1 MNTVDCL
8 KTDKTMP
15 RKKYWRMSKAR
26 QTVEDTKTLSS
37 EVGVLKLSDGGLSQP
52 KTPSVSLEMGV
63 MKISDGGNAQPKKPS
78 VSVEMGVM
86 KISDGGNAQPKK
98 PSVSLEMGVMNLS
111 DGGNAQPTKP
121 SVSEIADIVIDTLPE
136 TLKIPDTLNEPLNV
150 SLNEHMPHTLSELM
164 PNAVS
169 KTNTEIHLVPDT
181 LINTMSET
189 SVTHNDS
196 YSFAHND
203 THHCSH
209 NDSHSI
215 PHSAFHSTPLACDK
229 SFAVQFMES
238 SVNDCLKTQI
248 DFDIAFAEAFPK
260 IVVKRQT
267 CNNEELT
274 DNKEVCNNEKL
285 TENKEV
291 AYIELIE
298 SNETSFCDSHFEI
311 IDTDDQVAKKPLFK
325 SLIASDS
332 SNSQTSFDVVF
343 LDNFPEVAANYQS
356 RDKELSERERMAFC
370 PVNTSQ
376 QNEELKRNVT
386 AQHQLSSDPLEVCSD
401 NDVACYQAVR
411 SSELLWNAIDLVF
424 GSFHQSDGRFSEHSR
439 GYQCTCNALCMLSY
453 AHCGDVDNSMVLD
466 KVLYEGD
473 ALYQAVI
480 RKLKS
485 DGKLSQHLLSL
496 EEIPDDF
503 EVEIGKFTIEKL
515 HIESGPLI
523 DTQDIGLPTL
533 HEVLQ
538 SAFLSVSSGLLTVGA
553 ICSAVF
559 KKKGAFAFFDSHC
572 HGYNGLSA
580 TDGASSLITFSSL
593 DDLVRYM
600 YAFYDSMKLDTSM
613 QYDFLPINVKKSENK
628 QSYKDEMASHMEAYF
643 NDQRLRQA
651 NKSQSEVRSIS
662 NDLSSIAI
670 EKSEKALWAKRKEF
684 KDRSEYFKNYKRKC
698 RQNSAFKGK
707 ERDSKQSARQN
718 PVFRAKE
725 SIYQKESKQ
734 AARQNPVIRAKENMY
749 QKESKQTARKDP
761 VFKTKERESKQSA
774 RQNPVFRAKESI
786 YQKESK
792 QAARQ
797 NPVIRA
803 KENMYQKESKQTA
816 RKDPVF
822 KTKERESKQS
832 ARQNPVFRAKESIYQ
847 KESKQAARQNPV
859 IRAKENMY
867 QKESKQSARKDSVF
881 KAKERESKQSARQNP
896 VFRAKESINQK
907 ESKQAARQNPVFK
920 AKERESKQSARQN
933 PVFRTKESMYQK
945 ESKQAARQNP
955 VFKAKERESKQSA
968 RQNPVFRTKESMY
981 QKESKQSARK
991 VPVFKTKERES
1002 KQLARRNPG
1011 FRAKETVYQKESK
1024 RKAREN
1030 PYFLECERIKK
1041 QQLRQEKRKFNDD
1054 SGIDVPRKRCK
1065 HDTDTLPKSH
1075 QKDLTIEE
1083 SIKQFHSDIAIG
1095 PLYVCSCCHQTWFKK
1110 SVSMLKNTHIS
1121 AESKRLHCTDFTSVG
1136 NEEWICHTCLS
1147 ALRES
1152 KPPKLSVAN
1161 GMKWPDKPPELNLHQ
1176 LEERL
1181 IALRIP
1187 FMQIRE
1193 LPRGGQYSL
1202 KGNVIN
1208 VPVDIQPTINCLPR
1222 PMDENFTV
1230 AIQLKKKLSYK
1241 KVDFKEN
1248 VRPLRVLTALHWLM
1262 NNSELYKKS
1271 GIIVDDKWFQEVT
1284 ESAEDTVR
1292 EFLEVSK
1299 EQCKDKDNAE
1309 NEKQKQDKT
1318 NENDIEASNDY
1329 DSDHYS
1335 EVDANEQ
1342 VGNIDTLVDDA
1353 DIDNK
1358 YDKVFTFAPGE
1369 GQHPLSL
1376 YQDKDAE
1383 YLCFPTISCG
1393 QTPPS
1398 RDERLVPVHYSDI
1411 VKWELRSVDRRAAQ
1425 SVPNI
1430 FFKHKKLQMK
1440 QISDKV
1446 NLAVRRCK
1454 NRGKKITAAEAR
1466 DSNYLDKLVNLD
1478 EGYYIFRQLRNSPA
1492 YLETRKKYIFAMIR
1506 QLSLPTWFMSL
1517 SAADTR
1523 WTDLLKMLAKL
1534 NDGIEYS
1541 EKELEH
1547 LTWQEKT
1554 KLVQKDPVTCSRY
1567 FDHRVQEFLNTV
1579 LKSSCEPIGK
1589 LLDFFYRVEFQQRGS
1604 PHIHMLVWIENA
1616 PTLETHS
1623 EEEIVQFV
1631 DQYLTSNT
1639 DNEKTANLVGL
1650 QSHKHSKT
1658 CRKKGKPI
1666 CRFGFPLPPLPRT
1679 MLLYPLEENV
1689 DKYKKKNTELLKV
1702 MNEYKDNVDMTFE
1715 EFLENIAKMDF
1726 EDYIKCIRSSLK
1738 APKVFSKRKT
1748 KDMRIN
1754 LFNEGILLAWK
1765 ANLDIQ
1771 IVLEPYGCASYIVG
1785 YISKSQRGMS
1795 AQLDAAAKEARKGNL
1810 DLKKQVR
1817 HIGNVFSNCVEVS
1830 AQEAVYLDLQIP
1842 LTKCTRDIVFIN
1854 TSVPEER
1861 IFLLKPKAALDEL
1874 PGESTDVESDN
1885 VIQRYSKRL
1894 RQLSKFCLADYVSK
1908 VDIIY
1913 PKGNKFTEKV
1923 NDKNDDDRCDSSSSN
1938 ESEDSFDGD
1947 KSQCSDLLYKTKNGT
1962 KYKKRKVPRIIR
1974 YVKYNKKKDPE
1985 NYFREQLMLFVP
1997 WRNEQKDLLGSFDT
2011 YEAHYNSVQTLLI
2024 PKRNEYEHHIE
2035 ELELARQMMEDE
2047 QREYDQTAPNAEQ
2060 ENREAEEEGS
2070 KESEQFVYFNPSR
2083 VVEHRHYDIGIEL
2096 QSTCSVPPVE
2106 TTGILLPDDEYL
2118 TLLRSLNLRQRE
2130 FFNHIVHWIKCKDE
2144 PVYAFLTGGAGVGK
2158 SVVIRALYQTLYR
2171 ILNLKDGEN
2180 PDDKRILLCAYMGFA
2195 AFNISGQTICSAF
2208 HKQMYKGTYNHLS
2221 ADELNTFRI
2230 KYRHLKVVIIDEISM
2245 VGNMTLS
2252 FIDTRLQQLTGS
2264 KSAFGGLS
2272 VIAVGDLYQLK
2283 PVGDFLICLDLKVGA
2298 SSLARNLWKEL
2309 FTMYELVDIMR
2320 QKDDLAF
2327 AQLLNR
2333 LRLNEMTVE
2342 DKQMLQTRVF
2352 DRDTGDY
2359 PKDAVHLFARN
2370 FYVKKHNDNILSQLP
2385 GEKIVIP
2392 CHDNVVSANIPAK
2405 ECQRLIN
2412 SLPDDYSKTGQLMK
2426 SLTVVVGMIVVHTAN
2441 VDVEDGLTNGATGVV
2456 KQIDFRMEGTNR
2468 PSIIW
2473 VLFDDPRVGRTTR
2486 EKYRK
2491 LYNSSIHTDWTPVF
2505 DVQRTFI
2512 LNYKTYQRIQFPL
2525 TPASGKSVWK
2535 AEGATVDRVVVD
2547 LSQEKGIVK
2556 IPHIHYVALSR
2567 VKRLTDL
2574 YILNMNEASM
2584 ALDDDVNVEMHRLR
2598 TEAVLELCYV
2608 PLYKTD
2614 PGKVKIAFNNARS
2627 LHKHFRDVEFEP
2639 NVLAADAIGF
2649 AETRLCRRDENVHYA
2664 LKRFR
2669 LIRLDD
2675 AEKES
2680 GNRPHHGLALYVKE
2694 YFQIQKVVKMQ
2705 CKSFEFIFAAIYNIQ
2720 RGYVQVVVLYK
2731 YPRSSQTDFRKD
2743 IHHHLRPVINLNV
2756 RLVILGDFNI
2766 QIDCVNT
2773 EFVKFMETSFRCR
2786 QQIKQSTTDSGS
2798 ILDLI
2803 FSNCESFC
2811 DVVEAYWTD
2820 HKLVYCAIDQ

>member
-1 MNTVDCL
+1 
-8 KTDKTMP
+8 MP
-15 RKKYWRMSKAR
+15 RRKHWRKSDSKR
-26 QTVEDTKTLSS
+26 RERSRTDE
-37 EVGVLKLSDGGLSQP
+37 
-52 KTPSVSLEMGV
+52 
-63 MKISDGGNAQPKKPS
+63 
-78 VSVEMGVM
+78 
-86 KISDGGNAQPKK
+86 
-98 PSVSLEMGVMNLS
+98 
-111 DGGNAQPTKP
+111 
-121 SVSEIADIVIDTLPE
+121 
-136 TLKIPDTLNEPLNV
+136 
-150 SLNEHMPHTLSELM
+150 
-164 PNAVS
+164 
-169 KTNTEIHLVPDT
+169 
-181 LINTMSET
+181 SET
-189 SVTHNDS
+189 TVTGKYTESPGRNQARSPGRNQARSPGRNQARSPGRNQARSPGKNQARSPGRNQARSPGRNQARSPERMPAKSPEKKQADLEKPV
-196 YSFAHND
+196 
-203 THHCSH
+203 
-209 NDSHSI
+209 HSNKSDKLVQKEKV
-215 PHSAFHSTPLACDK
+215 HSK
-229 SFAVQFMES
+229 
-238 SVNDCLKTQI
+238 
-248 DFDIAFAEAFPK
+248 
-260 IVVKRQT
+260 
-267 CNNEELT
+267 NEEFQCS
-274 DNKEVCNNEKL
+274 D
-285 TENKEV
+285 
-291 AYIELIE
+291 
-298 SNETSFCDSHFEI
+298 F
-311 IDTDDQVAKKPLFK
+311 FK
-325 SLIASDS
+325 SLTPSDS
-332 SNSQTSFDVVF
+332 SSSQTSFDAVFMDTFPDVV
-343 LDNFPEVAANYQS
+343 ANYQS
-356 RDKELSERERMAFC
+356 RDKELSERERIAFC

-401 NDVACYQAVR
+401 NDVACYQAIR
-411 SSELLWNAIDLVF
+411 SSELLWNASDLVF
-424 GSFHQSDGRFSEHSR
+424 GSFHQNDGRFSEHSR

-466 KVLYEGD
+466 KVLCEGD
-473 ALYQAVI
+473 ALYQTVI

-485 DGKLSQHLLSL
+485 DGKFIHHLLSL

-503 EVEIGKFTIEKL
+503 EVEIGKFTLEKFR
-515 HIESGPLI
+515 IVSGPLI
-523 DTQDIGLPTL
+523 DTQDLGFPTL

-538 SAFLSVSSGLLTVGA
+538 SAFLSVSSGLLTIGA

-559 KKKGAFAFFDSHC
+559 KKKGSYAFFDSHC
-572 HGYNGLSA
+572 HGHNGLSA
-580 TDGASSLITFSSL
+580 TDGASCLMTFSSL
-593 DDLVRYM
+593 DDLVTYM
-600 YAFYDSMKLDTSM
+600 YAFYDSMKLDTNL
-613 QYDFLPINVKKSENK
+613 QYDFLPINVKKSQNK
-628 QSYKDEMASHMEAYF
+628 QSYKDEMASHMQAYF

-651 NKSQSEVRSIS
+651 NKTQSEVRSIA
-662 NDLSSIAI
+662 NDLASISI
-670 EKSEKALWAKRKEF
+670 EKSKKALGAKRNKLQN
-684 KDRSEYFKNYKRKC
+684 RTEYFKTYMRKY
-698 RQNSAFKGK
+698 RQFSAFKAK
-707 ERDSKQSARQN
+707 ERESKQSARRN

-725 SIYQKESKQ
+725 TVYQKESKQ
-734 AARQNPVIRAKENMY
+734 SARRNPVFRAKETVY
-749 QKESKQTARKDP
+749 QKESKQSARKDPVFKTKERSSKQSARKDPVFKTKERLSKQSSRMSPVFRAKETVYQKESKQSARKDPVFKTKERSSKQSARKDPVFKTKERSSKQSARKDPVFKTKERLSKQSSRMNPVFRAKETVYQKESKKSARKDPVFRAKETVYQKESKKSARKDP
-761 VFKTKERESKQSA
+761 VFKTKERESKQF
-774 RQNPVFRAKESI
+774 FRE
-786 YQKESK
+786 
-792 QAARQ
+792 
-797 NPVIRA
+797 
-803 KENMYQKESKQTA
+803 
-816 RKDPVF
+816 D
-822 KTKERESKQS
+822 
-832 ARQNPVFRAKESIYQ
+832 
-847 KESKQAARQNPV
+847 
-859 IRAKENMY
+859 
-867 QKESKQSARKDSVF
+867 
-881 KAKERESKQSARQNP
+881 
-896 VFRAKESINQK
+896 
-907 ESKQAARQNPVFK
+907 PVFK
-920 AKERESKQSARQN
+920 AKEI
-933 PVFRTKESMYQK
+933 
-945 ESKQAARQNP
+945 
-955 VFKAKERESKQSA
+955 
-968 RQNPVFRTKESMY
+968 
-981 QKESKQSARK
+981 
-991 VPVFKTKERES
+991 
-1002 KQLARRNPG
+1002 
-1011 FRAKETVYQKESK
+1011 VYQKKSKQRARENQTFKEQEKESQNQSKK
-1024 RKAREN
+1024 RAREN
-1030 PYFLECERIKK
+1030 PYVLECERIKK
-1041 QQLRQEKRKFNDD
+1041 QQIRQEKRKIDD
-1054 SGIDVPRKRCK
+1054 LEINVHRKKIKRDIDL
-1065 HDTDTLPKSH
+1065 LPKKI
-1075 QKDLTIEE
+1075 QKNFETIEE
-1083 SIKQFHSDIAIG
+1083 SIKRFHSDISFG
-1095 PLYVCSCCHQTWFKK
+1095 PIYVCSCCHQTWFRK
-1110 SVSMLKNTHIS
+1110 SVSVLKNTHIP
-1121 AESKRLHCTDFTSVG
+1121 AESKRLHCTEFTSVG

-1147 ALRES
+1147 ALRDS
-1152 KPPKLSVAN
+1152 KLPKLSVAN

-1193 LPRGGQYSL
+1193 LPHGGQYSL

-1208 VPVDIQPTINCLPR
+1208 VPVDIQPTINSLPR

-1248 VRPLRVLTALHWLM
+1248 VRPLRVLSALHWLM

-1271 GIIVDDKWFQEVT
+1271 GIVVDDNWFQEVT

-1299 EQCKDKDNAE
+1299 EHCKDKNYTG
-1309 NEKQKQDKT
+1309 NEKQEQEKIT
-1318 NENDIEASNDY
+1318 ENDIEASNDY

-1335 EVDANEQ
+1335 EIDANDH

-1353 DIDNK
+1353 NIENK

-1383 YLCFPTISCG
+1383 YLCFPTIFCG

-1454 NRGKKITAAEAR
+1454 KRGQKITAAEAR
-1466 DSNYLDKLVNLD
+1466 DSSYLDKLVNLD

-1492 YLETRKKYIFAMIR
+1492 YLETRKKDIFAMIR

-1534 NDGIEYS
+1534 NDGIDYS
-1541 EKELEH
+1541 EKELEN
-1547 LTWQEKT
+1547 LSWQEKT

-1589 LLDFFYRVEFQQRGS
+1589 LLDYFYRVEFQQRGS

-1616 PTLETHS
+1616 PTLETNS
-1623 EEEIVQFV
+1623 EREIVQFV
-1631 DQYLTSNT
+1631 DKYLTCNT

-1650 QSHKHSKT
+1650 QSHKHSRT

-1679 MLLYPLEENV
+1679 MLLYPLEEDV
-1689 DKYKKKNTELLKV
+1689 DKYKKKNTELLKA

-1715 EFLENIAKMDF
+1715 EFLENCAKMDF
-1726 EDYIKCIRSSLK
+1726 DDYIKCIRSSLK
-1738 APKVFSKRKT
+1738 APKVFLERKT

-1754 LFNEGILLAWK
+1754 LFNEGILCAWK

-1842 LTKCTRDIVFIN
+1842 LTKCTRDIVFVN

-1874 PGESTDVESDN
+1874 PAESTDVESDN
-1885 VIQRYSKRL
+1885 VIQRYSKRPK
-1894 RQLSKFCLADYVSK
+1894 QLSKYCLADYVSK

-1913 PKGNKFTEKV
+1913 PKGNKVPEKV
-1923 NDKNDDDRCDSSSSN
+1923 NDKNDDDQGDSSSSN
-1938 ESEDSFDGD
+1938 ESEDSLDD
-1947 KSQCSDLLYKTKNGT
+1947 DNSQGSDLLYKTKNGI

-2011 YEAHYNSVQTLLI
+2011 YEAHYNSVQTSLI

-2106 TTGILLPDDEYL
+2106 TSDIMLPDDEYL

-2208 HKQMYKGTYNHLS
+2208 HKKMYQGTYNHLS

-2264 KSAFGGLS
+2264 KAAFGGLS

-2283 PVGDFLICLDLKVGA
+2283 PVGDFLICLDLKAGA

-2333 LRLNEMTVE
+2333 LRLNEMTEE
-2342 DKQMLQTRVF
+2342 DKQVLQTRVF

-2385 GEKIVIP
+2385 GEKFVIP

-2405 ECQRLIN
+2405 ECQTLIN

-2491 LYNSSIHTDWTPVF
+2491 LYNPSINTDWTPVF

-2547 LSQEKGIVK
+2547 LSQEKRIVK

-2567 VKRLTDL
+2567 VKRLKDL
-2574 YILNMNEASM
+2574 YILNLNEASM

-2598 TEAVLELCYV
+2598 TEAALELCYV

-2614 PGKVKIAFNNARS
+2614 PGKIKIAFNNARS

-2705 CKSFEFIFAAIYNIQ
+2705 CKSFEFIFAGIYSIQ

-2731 YPRSSQTDFRKD
+2731 YPKSSQTDFRKD
-2743 IHHHLRPVINLNV
+2743 IHHHLRPVIDLNV

-2773 EFVKFMETSFRCR
+2773 EFVKFIETSFRCR

-2803 FSNCESFC
+2803 FSNCEAFC

>member
-1 MNTVDCL
+1 
-8 KTDKTMP
+8 MP
-15 RKKYWRMSKAR
+15 RRKHWKKSDSKR
-26 QTVEDTKTLSS
+26 RERSRTDE
-37 EVGVLKLSDGGLSQP
+37 
-52 KTPSVSLEMGV
+52 
-63 MKISDGGNAQPKKPS
+63 
-78 VSVEMGVM
+78 
-86 KISDGGNAQPKK
+86 
-98 PSVSLEMGVMNLS
+98 
-111 DGGNAQPTKP
+111 
-121 SVSEIADIVIDTLPE
+121 
-136 TLKIPDTLNEPLNV
+136 
-150 SLNEHMPHTLSELM
+150 
-164 PNAVS
+164 
-169 KTNTEIHLVPDT
+169 
-181 LINTMSET
+181 SET
-189 SVTHNDS
+189 TVTGKYTGSPEQQLLRTGSPGRNQARSPGRNQARSPGRNQARSPGRNQARSPGRNQARSPERMPAKSPEKKQADLEKPV
-196 YSFAHND
+196 
-203 THHCSH
+203 
-209 NDSHSI
+209 HSNKSDKLVQKEKV
-215 PHSAFHSTPLACDK
+215 HSK
-229 SFAVQFMES
+229 
-238 SVNDCLKTQI
+238 
-248 DFDIAFAEAFPK
+248 
-260 IVVKRQT
+260 
-267 CNNEELT
+267 NEEFQCS
-274 DNKEVCNNEKL
+274 D
-285 TENKEV
+285 
-291 AYIELIE
+291 
-298 SNETSFCDSHFEI
+298 F
-311 IDTDDQVAKKPLFK
+311 FK
-325 SLIASDS
+325 SLTASDS
-332 SNSQTSFDVVF
+332 SNSQTSFDAVFMDTFPDVV
-343 LDNFPEVAANYQS
+343 ANYQS
-356 RDKELSERERMAFC
+356 RDKELSERERIAFC

-401 NDVACYQAVR
+401 NDVACYQAIR
-411 SSELLWNAIDLVF
+411 SSELLWNASDLVF
-424 GSFHQSDGRFSEHSR
+424 GSFHQNDGRFSEHSR

-466 KVLYEGD
+466 KVLCEGD
-473 ALYQAVI
+473 ALYQTVI

-485 DGKLSQHLLSL
+485 DGKFIHHLLSL

-503 EVEIGKFTIEKL
+503 EVEIGKFTLEKFR
-515 HIESGPLI
+515 IVSGPLI
-523 DTQDIGLPTL
+523 DTQDLGFPTL

-538 SAFLSVSSGLLTVGA
+538 SAFSSVSSGLLTIGA

-559 KKKGAFAFFDSHC
+559 KKKGSYAFFDSHC
-572 HGYNGLSA
+572 HGHNGLSA
-580 TDGASSLITFSSL
+580 TDGASCLMTFSSL
-593 DDLVRYM
+593 DDLVTYM
-600 YAFYDSMKLDTSM
+600 YAFYDSMKLDTNL
-613 QYDFLPINVKKSENK
+613 QYDFLPINVKKSQNK
-628 QSYKDEMASHMEAYF
+628 QSYKDEMASHMQAYF

-651 NKSQSEVRSIS
+651 NKTQSEVRSIA
-662 NDLSSIAI
+662 NDLASISI
-670 EKSEKALWAKRKEF
+670 EKSKKALGAKRNKLQN
-684 KDRSEYFKNYKRKC
+684 RTEYFKTYMRKY
-698 RQNSAFKGK
+698 RQFSAFKAK
-707 ERDSKQSARQN
+707 ERESKQSARRN

-725 SIYQKESKQ
+725 TVYQKESKQ
-734 AARQNPVIRAKENMY
+734 SARRNPVFRAKETVY
-749 QKESKQTARKDP
+749 QKESKQSARRNPVFRAKETVYQKESKQSARKNPVFKTKERSSKQSARRNPVFRAKETVYQKESKQSARNDPVFKTKERLSKQSARRNPVFRAKETVYQKESKQSARRNPVFRAKETVYQKESKQSARKDPVFQTKERLSKQSSRMNSVFRAKETVYQKESKKSARKDPVFKTKERSSKQSARKDP
-761 VFKTKERESKQSA
+761 VFKTKERESKQF
-774 RQNPVFRAKESI
+774 FRE
-786 YQKESK
+786 
-792 QAARQ
+792 
-797 NPVIRA
+797 
-803 KENMYQKESKQTA
+803 
-816 RKDPVF
+816 D
-822 KTKERESKQS
+822 
-832 ARQNPVFRAKESIYQ
+832 
-847 KESKQAARQNPV
+847 
-859 IRAKENMY
+859 
-867 QKESKQSARKDSVF
+867 
-881 KAKERESKQSARQNP
+881 
-896 VFRAKESINQK
+896 
-907 ESKQAARQNPVFK
+907 PVFK
-920 AKERESKQSARQN
+920 AKEI
-933 PVFRTKESMYQK
+933 
-945 ESKQAARQNP
+945 
-955 VFKAKERESKQSA
+955 
-968 RQNPVFRTKESMY
+968 
-981 QKESKQSARK
+981 
-991 VPVFKTKERES
+991 
-1002 KQLARRNPG
+1002 
-1011 FRAKETVYQKESK
+1011 VYQKKSKQRARENQTFKEQEKESQNQSKK
-1024 RKAREN
+1024 RAREN
-1030 PYFLECERIKK
+1030 PYVLECERIKK
-1041 QQLRQEKRKFNDD
+1041 QQIRQEKRKINDD
-1054 SGIDVPRKRCK
+1054 LEINVPRKKIKR
-1065 HDTDTLPKSH
+1065 DIDLLPKKI
-1075 QKDLTIEE
+1075 QKNFETIEE
-1083 SIKQFHSDIAIG
+1083 SIKRFHSDISFG
-1095 PLYVCSCCHQTWFKK
+1095 PIYVCSCCHQTWFRK
-1110 SVSMLKNTHIS
+1110 SVSVLKNTHIP
-1121 AESKRLHCTDFTSVG
+1121 AESKRLHCTEFTSVG

-1147 ALRES
+1147 ALRDS
-1152 KPPKLSVAN
+1152 KLPKLSVAN

-1208 VPVDIQPTINCLPR
+1208 VPVDIQPTINSLPR

-1248 VRPLRVLTALHWLM
+1248 VRPLRVLSALHWLM

-1271 GIIVDDKWFQEVT
+1271 GIVVDDNWFQEVT

-1299 EQCKDKDNAE
+1299 EHCKDKNYTG
-1309 NEKQKQDKT
+1309 NEKQEQEKT
-1318 NENDIEASNDY
+1318 TENDIEASNDY

-1335 EVDANEQ
+1335 EIDANDH

-1353 DIDNK
+1353 DIENK

-1383 YLCFPTISCG
+1383 YLCFPTIFCG

-1454 NRGKKITAAEAR
+1454 KRGQKITAAEAR
-1466 DSNYLDKLVNLD
+1466 DSSYLDKLVNLD

-1492 YLETRKKYIFAMIR
+1492 YLETRKKDIFAMIR

-1534 NDGIEYS
+1534 NDGIDYS
-1541 EKELEH
+1541 EKELEN
-1547 LTWQEKT
+1547 LSWQEKT

-1589 LLDFFYRVEFQQRGS
+1589 LLDYFYRVEFQQRGS

-1616 PTLETHS
+1616 PTLETNS
-1623 EEEIVQFV
+1623 EREIVQFV
-1631 DQYLTSNT
+1631 DKYLTCNT

-1650 QSHKHSKT
+1650 QSHKHSRT

-1679 MLLYPLEENV
+1679 MLLYPLEEDV
-1689 DKYKKKNTELLKV
+1689 DKYKKKNTELLKA

-1715 EFLENIAKMDF
+1715 EFLENCAKMDF
-1726 EDYIKCIRSSLK
+1726 DDYIKCIRSSLK
-1738 APKVFSKRKT
+1738 APKVFLERKT

-1754 LFNEGILLAWK
+1754 LFNEGILCAWK

-1842 LTKCTRDIVFIN
+1842 LTKCTRDIVFVN

-1874 PGESTDVESDN
+1874 PAESTDVESDN
-1885 VIQRYSKRL
+1885 VIQRYSKRPK
-1894 RQLSKFCLADYVSK
+1894 QLSKYCLADYVSK

-1913 PKGNKFTEKV
+1913 PKGNKVPEKV
-1923 NDKNDDDRCDSSSSN
+1923 NDKNDDDQGDSSSSN
-1938 ESEDSFDGD
+1938 ESEDSLDD
-1947 KSQCSDLLYKTKNGT
+1947 DNSQSSDLLYKTKNGI

-2011 YEAHYNSVQTLLI
+2011 YEAHYNSVQTSLI

-2106 TTGILLPDDEYL
+2106 TSGIMLPDDEYL

-2208 HKQMYKGTYNHLS
+2208 HKKMYQGTYNHLS

-2264 KSAFGGLS
+2264 KAAFGGLS

-2283 PVGDFLICLDLKVGA
+2283 PVGDFLICLDLKQGA

-2333 LRLNEMTVE
+2333 LRLNEMTEE
-2342 DKQMLQTRVF
+2342 DKQVLQTRVF

-2385 GEKIVIP
+2385 GEKFVIP

-2405 ECQRLIN
+2405 ECQTLIN

-2491 LYNSSIHTDWTPVF
+2491 LYNPSINTDWTPVF

-2547 LSQEKGIVK
+2547 LSQEKRIVK

-2567 VKRLTDL
+2567 VKRLKDL
-2574 YILNMNEASM
+2574 YILNLNEASM

-2598 TEAVLELCYV
+2598 TEAALELCYV

-2614 PGKVKIAFNNARS
+2614 PGKIKIAFNNARS

-2705 CKSFEFIFAAIYNIQ
+2705 CKSFEFIFAGIYSIQ

-2731 YPRSSQTDFRKD
+2731 YPKSSQTDFRKD
-2743 IHHHLRPVINLNV
+2743 IHHHLRPVIDLNV

-2786 QQIKQSTTDSGS
+2786 QKIKQSTTDSGS

-2803 FSNCESFC
+2803 FSNCEAFG

>member
-1 MNTVDCL
+1 MPAKSPEKKQADLEKPVHSN
-8 KTDKTMP
+8 KSDKLVQ
-15 RKKYWRMSKAR
+15 KEKVHSK
-26 QTVEDTKTLSS
+26 
-37 EVGVLKLSDGGLSQP
+37 
-52 KTPSVSLEMGV
+52 
-63 MKISDGGNAQPKKPS
+63 
-78 VSVEMGVM
+78 
-86 KISDGGNAQPKK
+86 
-98 PSVSLEMGVMNLS
+98 
-111 DGGNAQPTKP
+111 
-121 SVSEIADIVIDTLPE
+121 
-136 TLKIPDTLNEPLNV
+136 
-150 SLNEHMPHTLSELM
+150 
-164 PNAVS
+164 
-169 KTNTEIHLVPDT
+169 
-181 LINTMSET
+181 
-189 SVTHNDS
+189 
-196 YSFAHND
+196 
-203 THHCSH
+203 
-209 NDSHSI
+209 
-215 PHSAFHSTPLACDK
+215 
-229 SFAVQFMES
+229 
-238 SVNDCLKTQI
+238 
-248 DFDIAFAEAFPK
+248 
-260 IVVKRQT
+260 
-267 CNNEELT
+267 NEEFQCS
-274 DNKEVCNNEKL
+274 D
-285 TENKEV
+285 
-291 AYIELIE
+291 
-298 SNETSFCDSHFEI
+298 F
-311 IDTDDQVAKKPLFK
+311 FK
-325 SLIASDS
+325 SLTASDS
-332 SNSQTSFDVVF
+332 SNSQTSFDAVFMDTFPDVV
-343 LDNFPEVAANYQS
+343 ANYQS
-356 RDKELSERERMAFC
+356 RDKELSERERIAFC

-401 NDVACYQAVR
+401 NDVACYQAIR
-411 SSELLWNAIDLVF
+411 SSELLWNASDLVF
-424 GSFHQSDGRFSEHSR
+424 GSFHQNDGRFSEHSR

-466 KVLYEGD
+466 KVLCEGD
-473 ALYQAVI
+473 ALYQTVI

-485 DGKLSQHLLSL
+485 DGKFIHHLLSL

-503 EVEIGKFTIEKL
+503 EVEIGKFTLEKFR
-515 HIESGPLI
+515 IVSGPLI
-523 DTQDIGLPTL
+523 DTQDLGFPTL

-538 SAFLSVSSGLLTVGA
+538 SAFLSVSSGLLTIGA

-559 KKKGAFAFFDSHC
+559 KKKGSYAFFDSHC
-572 HGYNGLSA
+572 HGHNGLSA
-580 TDGASSLITFSSL
+580 TDGASCLMTFSSL
-593 DDLVRYM
+593 DDLVTYM
-600 YAFYDSMKLDTSM
+600 YAFYDSMKLDTNL
-613 QYDFLPINVKKSENK
+613 QYDFLPINVKKSQNK
-628 QSYKDEMASHMEAYF
+628 QSYKDEMASHMQAYF

-651 NKSQSEVRSIS
+651 NKTQSEVRSIA
-662 NDLSSIAI
+662 NDLASISI
-670 EKSEKALWAKRKEF
+670 EKSKKALGAKRNKLQN
-684 KDRSEYFKNYKRKC
+684 RTEYFKTYMRKY
-698 RQNSAFKGK
+698 RQFSAFKAK
-707 ERDSKQSARQN
+707 ERESKQSARRN

-725 SIYQKESKQ
+725 TVYQKESKQ
-734 AARQNPVIRAKENMY
+734 SARKNPVFKAKERSSKQSARRNPVFRAKETVY
-749 QKESKQTARKDP
+749 QKESKQSARRNPVFRAKETVYQKESKQSLEKRTLSLKQKKESKQSARRNPVFRAKETVYQKESKQSARRNPVFRAKETVYQKESKQSARKDPVFKTKERLSKQSSRMNPVFRAKETVYQKESKKSARKDPVFKTKERSSKQSARKDP
-761 VFKTKERESKQSA
+761 VFKTKERESKQF
-774 RQNPVFRAKESI
+774 FRE
-786 YQKESK
+786 
-792 QAARQ
+792 
-797 NPVIRA
+797 
-803 KENMYQKESKQTA
+803 
-816 RKDPVF
+816 D
-822 KTKERESKQS
+822 
-832 ARQNPVFRAKESIYQ
+832 
-847 KESKQAARQNPV
+847 
-859 IRAKENMY
+859 
-867 QKESKQSARKDSVF
+867 
-881 KAKERESKQSARQNP
+881 
-896 VFRAKESINQK
+896 
-907 ESKQAARQNPVFK
+907 PVFK
-920 AKERESKQSARQN
+920 AKEI
-933 PVFRTKESMYQK
+933 
-945 ESKQAARQNP
+945 
-955 VFKAKERESKQSA
+955 
-968 RQNPVFRTKESMY
+968 
-981 QKESKQSARK
+981 
-991 VPVFKTKERES
+991 
-1002 KQLARRNPG
+1002 
-1011 FRAKETVYQKESK
+1011 VYQKKSKQRARENQTFKEQEKESQNQSKK
-1024 RKAREN
+1024 RAREN
-1030 PYFLECERIKK
+1030 PYVLECERIKK
-1041 QQLRQEKRKFNDD
+1041 QQIRQEKRKINDD
-1054 SGIDVPRKRCK
+1054 LEINVPRKKIKR
-1065 HDTDTLPKSH
+1065 DIDLLPKKI
-1075 QKDLTIEE
+1075 QKNFETIEE
-1083 SIKQFHSDIAIG
+1083 SIKRFHSDISFG
-1095 PLYVCSCCHQTWFKK
+1095 PIYVCSCCHQTWFRK
-1110 SVSMLKNTHIS
+1110 SVSVLKNTHIP
-1121 AESKRLHCTDFTSVG
+1121 AESKRLHCTEFTSVG

-1147 ALRES
+1147 ALRDS
-1152 KPPKLSVAN
+1152 KLPKLSVAN

-1208 VPVDIQPTINCLPR
+1208 VPVDIQPTINSLPR

-1248 VRPLRVLTALHWLM
+1248 VRPLRVLSALHWLM

-1271 GIIVDDKWFQEVT
+1271 GIVVDDNWFQEVT

-1299 EQCKDKDNAE
+1299 EHCKDKNYTG
-1309 NEKQKQDKT
+1309 NEKQEQEKT
-1318 NENDIEASNDY
+1318 TENDIEASNDY

-1335 EVDANEQ
+1335 EIDANDH

-1353 DIDNK
+1353 DIENK

-1383 YLCFPTISCG
+1383 YLCFPTIFCG

-1454 NRGKKITAAEAR
+1454 KRGQKITAAEAR
-1466 DSNYLDKLVNLD
+1466 DSSYLDKLVNLD

-1492 YLETRKKYIFAMIR
+1492 YLETRKKDIFAMIR

-1534 NDGIEYS
+1534 NDGIDYS
-1541 EKELEH
+1541 EKELEN
-1547 LTWQEKT
+1547 LSWQEKT

-1589 LLDFFYRVEFQQRGS
+1589 LLDYFYRVEFQQRGS

-1616 PTLETHS
+1616 PTLETNS
-1623 EEEIVQFV
+1623 EREIVQFV
-1631 DQYLTSNT
+1631 DKYLTCNT

-1650 QSHKHSKT
+1650 QSHKHSRT

-1679 MLLYPLEENV
+1679 MLLYPLEEDV
-1689 DKYKKKNTELLKV
+1689 DKYKKKNTELLKA

-1715 EFLENIAKMDF
+1715 EFLENCAKMDF
-1726 EDYIKCIRSSLK
+1726 DDYIKCIRSSLK
-1738 APKVFSKRKT
+1738 APKVFLERKT

-1754 LFNEGILLAWK
+1754 LFNEGILCAWK

-1842 LTKCTRDIVFIN
+1842 LTKCTRDIVFVN

-1874 PGESTDVESDN
+1874 PAESTDVESDN
-1885 VIQRYSKRL
+1885 VIQRYSKRPK
-1894 RQLSKFCLADYVSK
+1894 QLSKYCLADYVSK

-1913 PKGNKFTEKV
+1913 PKGNKVPEKV
-1923 NDKNDDDRCDSSSSN
+1923 NDKNDDDQGDSSSSN
-1938 ESEDSFDGD
+1938 ESEDSLDD
-1947 KSQCSDLLYKTKNGT
+1947 DNSQGSDLLYKTKNGI

-2011 YEAHYNSVQTLLI
+2011 YEAHYNSVQTSLI

-2106 TTGILLPDDEYL
+2106 TSGIMLPDDEYL

-2208 HKQMYKGTYNHLS
+2208 HKKMYQGTYNHLS

-2264 KSAFGGLS
+2264 KAAFGGLS

-2283 PVGDFLICLDLKVGA
+2283 PVGDFLICLDLKQGA

-2333 LRLNEMTVE
+2333 LRLNEMTEE
-2342 DKQMLQTRVF
+2342 DKQVLQTRVF

-2385 GEKIVIP
+2385 GEKFVIP

-2405 ECQRLIN
+2405 ECQTLIN

-2491 LYNSSIHTDWTPVF
+2491 LYNPSINTDWTPVF

-2547 LSQEKGIVK
+2547 LSQEKRIVK

-2567 VKRLTDL
+2567 VKRLKDL
-2574 YILNMNEASM
+2574 YILNLNEASM

-2598 TEAVLELCYV
+2598 TEAALELCYV

-2614 PGKVKIAFNNARS
+2614 PGKIKIAFNNARS

-2705 CKSFEFIFAAIYNIQ
+2705 CKSFEFIFAGIYSIQ

-2731 YPRSSQTDFRKD
+2731 YPKSSQTDFRKD
-2743 IHHHLRPVINLNV
+2743 IHHHLRPVIDLNV

-2786 QQIKQSTTDSGS
+2786 QKIKQSTTDSGS

-2803 FSNCESFC
+2803 FSNCEAFC

>member
-1 MNTVDCL
+1 M
-8 KTDKTMP
+8 
-15 RKKYWRMSKAR
+15 
-26 QTVEDTKTLSS
+26 
-37 EVGVLKLSDGGLSQP
+37 
-52 KTPSVSLEMGV
+52 
-63 MKISDGGNAQPKKPS
+63 PKKKGWKK
-78 VSVEMGVM
+78 VESRRREWSFRRTGKCTESPERMPARSPARKQARSPARKQAQSPERM
-86 KISDGGNAQPKK
+86 PARSPARKQARSPARKQAQSPEWMPAQSPERKQASNLEKPIHSKNSDKLVQKEEVHCKNEEFQY
-98 PSVSLEMGVMNLS
+98 S
-111 DGGNAQPTKP
+111 DY
-121 SVSEIADIVIDTLPE
+121 L
-136 TLKIPDTLNEPLNV
+136 
-150 SLNEHMPHTLSELM
+150 
-164 PNAVS
+164 
-169 KTNTEIHLVPDT
+169 
-181 LINTMSET
+181 
-189 SVTHNDS
+189 
-196 YSFAHND
+196 
-203 THHCSH
+203 
-209 NDSHSI
+209 
-215 PHSAFHSTPLACDK
+215 K
-229 SFAVQFMES
+229 SFIAS
-238 SVNDCLKTQI
+238 DTSNTQT
-248 DFDIAFAEAFPK
+248 DFDI
-260 IVVKRQT
+260 
-267 CNNEELT
+267 
-274 DNKEVCNNEKL
+274 
-285 TENKEV
+285 
-291 AYIELIE
+291 
-298 SNETSFCDSHFEI
+298 
-311 IDTDDQVAKKPLFK
+311 
-325 SLIASDS
+325 
-332 SNSQTSFDVVF
+332 VF
-343 LDNFPEVAANYQS
+343 LDTFPDVAASYQS
-356 RDKELSERERMAFC
+356 KDKDLSERERVAIF
-370 PVNTSQ
+370 PVNTSH
-376 QNEELKRNVT
+376 QNEEPNRNVT
-386 AQHQLSSDPLEVCSD
+386 AQHHFSSGPLEACSD
-401 NDVACYQAVR
+401 NDVACYQAIR
-411 SSELLWNAIDLVF
+411 SSELLRNASDLIF
-424 GSFHQSDGRFSEHSR
+424 GSFHQNDGRFSDHSR

-485 DGKLSQHLLSL
+485 DGKFSQHLLSL

-503 EVEIGKFTIEKL
+503 EVEIGKFTLVKF

-523 DTQDIGLPTL
+523 DTQDLGLPTL
-533 HEVLQ
+533 HEILQ

-559 KKKGAFAFFDSHC
+559 KKKGAYAFFDSHC
-572 HGYNGLSA
+572 HGHNGLSA

-613 QYDFLPINVKKSENK
+613 QYDFLPINVTKSQNK

-651 NKSQSEVRSIS
+651 NKSQSEVRSMS

-670 EKSEKALWAKRKEF
+670 ELSKKALWAKRKEF
-684 KDRSEYFKNYKRKC
+684 KDRSEYFKIYKRKC
-698 RQNSAFKGK
+698 RQNSAFKRK
-707 ERDSKQSARQN
+707 ERDSKQFARKD
-718 PVFRAKE
+718 PVFKRKE
-725 SIYQKESKQ
+725 RDLKQ
-734 AARQNPVIRAKENMY
+734 F
-749 QKESKQTARKDP
+749 ARKDP
-761 VFKTKERESKQSA
+761 VFKTKERESKQSARKDSVFKVKERESKQSA
-774 RQNPVFRAKESI
+774 RQNPVFRAKES
-786 YQKESK
+786 
-792 QAARQ
+792 
-797 NPVIRA
+797 
-803 KENMYQKESKQTA
+803 MYQK
-816 RKDPVF
+816 
-822 KTKERESKQS
+822 ESKQS
-832 ARQNPVFRAKESIYQ
+832 ARQNPVFRAKES
-847 KESKQAARQNPV
+847 
-859 IRAKENMY
+859 MY
-867 QKESKQSARKDSVF
+867 QKKSKQSARKDSVF
-881 KAKERESKQSARQNP
+881 KVKERESKQSARQNP
-896 VFRAKESINQK
+896 VFRVKESMYQK
-907 ESKQAARQNPVFK
+907 KSKR
-920 AKERESKQSARQN
+920 SARQN
-933 PVFRTKESMYQK
+933 PVFR
-945 ESKQAARQNP
+945 
-955 VFKAKERESKQSA
+955 AKEC
-968 RQNPVFRTKESMY
+968 MY

-991 VPVFKTKERES
+991 DPVYKTKEKES
-1002 KQLARRNPG
+1002 KQLARRNPS
-1011 FRAKETVYQKESK
+1011 FMAKETVYQKESK

-1041 QQLRQEKRKFNDD
+1041 QQIRQEKRKFNDD

-1065 HDTDTLPKSH
+1065 HNTDTLPKSH
-1075 QKDLTIEE
+1075 KKDLTIDEC
-1083 SIKQFHSDIAIG
+1083 IKRFHSDIAIG
-1095 PLYVCSCCHQTWFKK
+1095 PLYVCSCCHQTWFRK

-1222 PMDENFTV
+1222 PMGENFTV

-1248 VRPLRVLTALHWLM
+1248 VRPLSVLTALHWLM

-1271 GIIVDDKWFQEVT
+1271 GIIVDDNWFQEVT

-1299 EQCKDKDNAE
+1299 EQCKDKANAE
-1309 NEKQKQDKT
+1309 NEKQTQDKT

-1383 YLCFPTISCG
+1383 YLCFPTIFCG

-1454 NRGKKITAAEAR
+1454 KRGQKITAAEAR
-1466 DSNYLDKLVNLD
+1466 DSSFVDKLVNLD

-1492 YLETRKKYIFAMIR
+1492 YLETRKKDIFAMIR

-1523 WTDLLKMLAKL
+1523 WTDLLRMLAKL
-1534 NDGIEYS
+1534 NDGIDYS
-1541 EKELEH
+1541 EKELEN
-1547 LTWQEKT
+1547 LSWQEKT

-1589 LLDFFYRVEFQQRGS
+1589 LLDYFYRVEFQQRGS

-1616 PTLETHS
+1616 PTLETNS
-1623 EEEIVQFV
+1623 EGEIVQFV
-1631 DQYLTSNT
+1631 DKYLTCNT

-1679 MLLYPLEENV
+1679 MLLYPLEEDV
-1689 DKYKKKNTELLKV
+1689 DKFKQKNTELLKA

-1726 EDYIKCIRSSLK
+1726 DHYIKCIRSSLK
-1738 APKVFSKRKT
+1738 APKVFLKRKT

-1830 AQEAVYLDLQIP
+1830 AQEAVYLDLQMP
-1842 LTKCTRDIVFIN
+1842 LTKCTRDIVFVN
-1854 TSVPEER
+1854 TSVVEER

-1874 PGESTDVESDN
+1874 PAESTDVESDN
-1885 VIQRYSKRL
+1885 VIQRYSKRPK
-1894 RQLSKFCLADYVSK
+1894 QLSKFCLADYVSK

-1913 PKGNKFTEKV
+1913 PKGNKFPEKV
-1923 NDKNDDDRCDSSSSN
+1923 NDKNDDDRCGSSSSN
-1938 ESEDSFDGD
+1938 ESEDSLDD
-1947 KSQCSDLLYKTKNGT
+1947 DNSQSSDLLCKTKNGT

-1974 YVKYNKKKDPE
+1974 YVKYNKTKDPE
-1985 NYFREQLMLFVP
+1985 NYFREQLMLFLP

-2011 YEAHYNSVQTLLI
+2011 FEAHYNSVQTSLI

-2158 SVVIRALYQTLYR
+2158 SVVITALYQTLYR

-2208 HKQMYKGTYNHLS
+2208 HKKMYKGTNHLS

-2245 VGNMTLS
+2245 VSNKMLS
-2252 FIDTRLQQLTGS
+2252 FIDTRLQQLTGT
-2264 KSAFGGLS
+2264 KAAFGGLS

-2283 PVGDFLICLDLKVGA
+2283 PVSGFLICHDLKEGA

-2333 LRLNEMTVE
+2333 LRLNEMTEE
-2342 DKQMLQTRVF
+2342 DRQVLQTRVF

-2385 GEKIVIP
+2385 GEKFVIP
-2392 CHDNVVSANIPAK
+2392 CHDNVVSANIPTK

-2491 LYNSSIHTDWTPVF
+2491 LYNSSINTDWTPVF

-2512 LNYKTYQRIQFPL
+2512 VNYKTYQRIQFPL

-2547 LSQEKGIVK
+2547 LSQEKRICK

-2567 VKRLTDL
+2567 VKRLKDL
-2574 YILNMNEASM
+2574 YILNLNEASM

-2598 TEAVLELCYV
+2598 TEAALELCYV

-2614 PGKVKIAFNNARS
+2614 PGKIKIAFNNARS

-2649 AETRLCRRDENVHYA
+2649 SETRLCRRDENVHYA

-2694 YFQIQKVVKMQ
+2694 YFQIQKVVKTQ
-2705 CKSFEFIFAAIYNIQ
+2705 CKSFEFIFASIYSIQ

-2743 IHHHLRPVINLNV
+2743 IHHHLRPVIDLNV

-2773 EFVKFMETSFRCR
+2773 EFVKFMETLFRCR

-2803 FSNCESFC
+2803 FSNYETFC